1 MSHGNGVIVNNDR
14 IIVEHEY
21 HTDTGALAI
30 TLAPGEPFQFLGY
43 ELHQG
48 TIATTPQNFTITK
61 DGGAAADVYDTV
73 VDTKPMATAG
83 NDNIVEYF
91 DGVPIKCYHKDDELD
106 FAWTNGDGRTWGLM
120 IYWRKLKG

>member
-1 MSHGNGVIVNNDR
+1 MSHGNGVIINNER
-14 IIVEHEY
+14 IIVEHEV
-21 HTDTGALAI
+21 HTGTGTLAVS
-30 TLAPGEPFQFLGY
+30 LAPGEPFQFLGY

-48 TIATTPQNFTITK
+48 IKASTPQDLIVTK
-61 DGGAAADVYDTV
+61 DAGAADDVYDTV

-91 DGVPIKCYHKDDELD
+91 SGVPIKCYHKNDVIG
-106 FAWTNGDGRTWGLM
+106 FAWDNGDGRVYGLT